1 MDIRS
6 ESSDNMSTPTSKSKP
21 VTKKTYAFT
30 VSSSSPT
37 SLFTYTTN
45 SKTAEKLLKI
55 NSNNTKKRKIAET
68 PEKAKSNFQT
78 PKANTRQAEM
88 LSSDTEEESL
98 TVLHIAAKRAL
109 QKILSRVETEEK
121 VEVKQALYHLEK
133 VLKQANVESSLEIQ
147 LKQLNTKMDLLL
159 RKQDSTIITTQKIA
173 GKAVDLA
180 QVQVQGKFAT
190 AGSEP
195 V

>member
-1 MDIRS
+1 MGAF
-6 ESSDNMSTPTSKSKP
+6 TSIIHSITIIIHCCDQFYQRHYLAEKSKP

-30 VSSSSPT
+30 ASSSSPT

-45 SKTAEKLLKI
+45 SKTAEKLLKT

-68 PEKAKSNFQT
+68 PEKAKSNLQT
-78 PKANTRQAEM
+78 SKANTRQAEM
-88 LSSDTEEESL
+88 LSSDTEKKSL

-133 VLKQANVESSLEIQ
+133 ALKQVNVESPLEIQ
-147 LKQLNTKMDLLL
+147 LKQLNTKIDLLL
-159 RKQDSTIITTQKIA
+159 HK
-173 GKAVDLA
+173 
-180 QVQVQGKFAT
+180 
-190 AGSEP
+190 
-195 V
+195 